1 MEPFG
6 TATLTEEIPAQ
17 RVVAAIVPRHEIMG
31 ALEDPE
37 AQPELLLQ
45 IVSDGEDEAKTVGIT
60 WSRDELEK
68 LLERV
73 PGDEIKLTFDR
84 DELSHAFAD
93 VEAHGLRERAL
104 VFAVAATG
112 VLGAGAGIANAMP
125 NADVGGGGVGSG
137 GSAAQTLVTDASSA
151 GGYSAAG
158 TAADSMVTDAS
169 SAGGYGAPAASGSA
183 ADSMF
188 TDASSAGGYAAPA
201 ASGSAADSMFTDAS
215 SAGGYAAPAATG
227 SAADSMFTDASS
239 AGGYAAPAASGSA
252 ADSMM
257 TDVSTGG
264 GYGPAAP
271 VDSGSGEFLGIQA
284 PSSTDGLLVGGVL
297 LAIAGATFAGRRTG
311 GTAKPA

>member
-1 MEPFG
+1 
-6 TATLTEEIPAQ
+6 LTEEIPAQ
-17 RVVAAIVPRHEIMG
+17 RLVAAIVPRHEIIC

-45 IVSDGEDEAKTVGIT
+45 IASDGDDEVRTVGMA

-73 PGDEIKLTFDR
+73 PGDDIKLTFDR
-84 DELSHAFAD
+84 DELSQAVAD

-112 VLGAGAGIANAMP
+112 VLGTGTAIANAMP
-125 NADVGGGGVGSG
+125 TTADAGG
-137 GSAAQTLVTDASSA
+137 AAVTSIASS
-151 GGYSAAG
+151 
-158 TAADSMVTDAS
+158 ADSMVTDAS
-169 SAGGYGAPAASGSA
+169 SAGGYAAPAAVGSA

-201 ASGSAADSMFTDAS
+201 AAGSAADSLLTDAS

-227 SAADSMFTDASS
+227 SAADSLL
-239 AGGYAAPAASGSA
+239 
-252 ADSMM
+252 
-257 TDVSTGG
+257 TDVSSGG
-264 GYGPAAP
+264 GYGPVA
-271 VDSGSGEFLGIQA
+271 VDSGSGQFLGIQA

-297 LAIAGATFAGRRTG
+297 LAIAGATFVGRRTG
-311 GTAKPA
+311 GTARPA

>member
-1 MEPFG
+1 
-6 TATLTEEIPAQ
+6 LTEEIPAQ
-17 RVVAAIVPRHEIMG
+17 RLVAAIVPRHEIMG

-45 IVSDGEDEAKTVGIT
+45 IASDGDDEVRTVGMA

-73 PGDEIKLTFDR
+73 PGDDIKLTFDR
-84 DELSHAFAD
+84 DELSQAVAD

-112 VLGAGAGIANAMP
+112 VLGTGTAIANAMP
-125 NADVGGGGVGSG
+125 TTADAGGAAVTSIAS
-137 GSAAQTLVTDASSA
+137 SADSMVTDASSA
-151 GGYSAAG
+151 GGYAAPAAVG
-158 TAADSMVTDAS
+158 SAADSMVTDAS
-169 SAGGYGAPAASGSA
+169 SAGGYAAPAAAGSA

-201 ASGSAADSMFTDAS
+201 AAGSAADSLLTDAS

-227 SAADSMFTDASS
+227 SAADSLL
-239 AGGYAAPAASGSA
+239 
-252 ADSMM
+252 
-257 TDVSTGG
+257 TDVSSGG
-264 GYGPAAP
+264 GYGPVA
-271 VDSGSGEFLGIQA
+271 VDSGSGQFLGIQA

-297 LAIAGATFAGRRTG
+297 LAIAGATFVGRRTG
-311 GTAKPA
+311 GTARPA